1 MFKIKKRIRFENQK
15 EIAKKIGIDES
26 TLCRILKGKQ
36 GTKKTTAYCIVKCYD
51 EDAEIYDYFYIE
63 K

>member
-1 MFKIKKRIRFENQK
+1 MFKIKKRIRFGNQK
-15 EIAKKIGIDES
+15 EIAEKIGIDES

-51 EDAEIYDYFYIE
+51 ENAEINDYFYIE